1 LPDGLRERTFLGQLD
16 LGEKID
22 PDFEAGEHVNGVTN
36 GETEEIEERPEPKPA
51 TKKKVKWKLDEE
63 QDEEEDEEDED
74 GSALLL
80 NPDGD

>member
-1 LPDGLRERTFLGQLD
+1 MRERTFLGQLD

-22 PDFEAGEHVNGVTN
+22 PECEEGDHVNGVTN
-36 GETEEIEERPEPKPA
+36 GDTEEIKERPEPKSA
-51 TKKKVKWKLDEE
+51 TKKKVTWRLDEE
-63 QDEEEDEEDED
+63 QEEEDEEDED